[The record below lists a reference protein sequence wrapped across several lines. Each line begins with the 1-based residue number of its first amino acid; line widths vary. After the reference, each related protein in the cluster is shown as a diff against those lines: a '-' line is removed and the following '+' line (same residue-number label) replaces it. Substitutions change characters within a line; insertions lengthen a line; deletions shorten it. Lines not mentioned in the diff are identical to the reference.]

1 MRLFKNDNRGFTLIE
16 MVVSLTIVALIAG
29 AMMANY
35 RDGERTNK
43 LMISAN
49 KLAANIRMAQNNTLG
64 AVKYGT
70 STPEGGWGVH
80 IDTTNS
86 ETSYKLFANENYNSG
101 SNLIYDPGEA
111 LIEYGGKT
119 VTVEEGVRIATTTAG
134 NEVDVTFFPPDPDT
148 IIYDGSNEL
157 DEVEIVLENQTGA
170 TQRVRVNSFGLIEI
184 LK

>member
-35 RDGERTNK
+35 RGGERTNK
-43 LMISAN
+43 LVVSTK
-49 KLAANIRMAQNNTLG
+49 KLSSYIRMAQNNTLG
-64 AVKYGT
+64 AVEYGT
-70 STPEGGWGVH
+70 STPDGGWGVH

-111 LIEYGGKT
+111 LAEYGGKT
-119 VTVEEGVRIATTTAG
+119 IALEEGVRIATTTAG
-134 NEVDVTFFPPDPDT
+134 QEVDISFFPPDPDT
-148 IIYDGSNEL
+148 IIYDGSSEL
-157 DEVEIVLENQTGA
+157 DEVEIVLENQVGSTK
-170 TQRVRVNSFGLIEI
+170 RVRVNHFGLIEV
-184 LK
+184 LD